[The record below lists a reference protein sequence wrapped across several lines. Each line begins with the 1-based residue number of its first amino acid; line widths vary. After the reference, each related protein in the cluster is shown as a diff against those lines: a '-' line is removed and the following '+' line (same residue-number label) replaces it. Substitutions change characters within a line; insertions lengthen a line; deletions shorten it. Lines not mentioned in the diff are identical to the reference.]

1 MGPSNHIIRIAKQV
15 TVPACLT
22 NTDYS
27 DYANYND
34 YLSSPIL
41 PDITTLPDIPTDTLL
56 LQNGSRDSS
65 NTRYIT
71 DNISDSMVANRSV

>member
-15 TVPACLT
+15 PVPACLT
-22 NTDYS
+22 DTDYS
-27 DYANYND
+27 DYANYTD
-34 YLSSPIL
+34 YLSSPTL
-41 PDITTLPDIPTDTLL
+41 PDITALLDIPTDTLL